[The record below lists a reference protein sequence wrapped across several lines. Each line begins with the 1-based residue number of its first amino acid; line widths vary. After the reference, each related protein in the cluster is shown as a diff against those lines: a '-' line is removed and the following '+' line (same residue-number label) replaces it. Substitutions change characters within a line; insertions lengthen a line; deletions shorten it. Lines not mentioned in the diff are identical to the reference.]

1 MNLRYYFISR
11 EFNLDLFEGNGGVEY
26 SNVKD
31 THGLKWLEDVSGF
44 LIKDF
49 INNLISCEF
58 YDYLYLFLDKVQV

>member
-31 THGLKWLEDVSGF
+31 THGLKWLEDVSVF
-44 LIKDF
+44 
-49 INNLISCEF
+49 
-58 YDYLYLFLDKVQV
+58 